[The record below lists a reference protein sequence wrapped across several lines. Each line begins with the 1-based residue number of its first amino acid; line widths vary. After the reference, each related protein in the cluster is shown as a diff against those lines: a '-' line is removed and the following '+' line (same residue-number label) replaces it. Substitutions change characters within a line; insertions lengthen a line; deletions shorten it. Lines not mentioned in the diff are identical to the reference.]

1 MLKLSNLFA
10 LLLVFVLGGVLAV
23 KAQTPAP
30 KAESGFQ
37 IFEGGGSYLGVETQE
52 VTKEN
57 FSKFGLREVRGV
69 AIEKVSDNSP
79 AKQAGLQD
87 GDVIVRFNGEEVS
100 SFRKL
105 SRLISETSPDHQVKL
120 TVVRGGNERDINVTM
135 GKRPEPQFR
144 TGSFNVPFPEGMGQ
158 VFERMPNLERLP
170 RVENLPRS
178 GNGDV
183 FVWGG
188 NGEGGNFVFGSTRQ
202 IGVSVS
208 SLSKQLGEYFGV
220 TDGKG
225 ILINN
230 VNENSPA
237 AKAGL
242 KAGDVIVEVE
252 GKPVANTTD
261 LIRGIAEKKEGEV
274 SLTIL
279 RNKNRQTVKVTPEKM
294 KEGDMPFRISTQPG
308 AAGTVRLQTIPR
320 VNTLIPSVRAVPG
333 VRMAVPSVRT
343 IKRVI

>member
-30 KAESGFQ
+30 KVESGFQ

-69 AIEKVSDNSP
+69 AVEKVSDNSP

-120 TVVRGGNERDINVTM
+120 TVLRGGNEREINVTI
-135 GKRPEPQFR
+135 GKRPTPQF
-144 TGSFNVPFPEGMGQ
+144 EMGKLEMAMPQ
-158 VFERMPNLERLP
+158 GQIFERMPNLPQMREMP
-170 RVENLPRS
+170 RMPNT

-202 IGVSVS
+202 IGVGVS

-242 KAGDVIVEVE
+242 KAGDIIVEVE
-252 GKPVANTTD
+252 GKSVANTMD

-294 KEGDMPFRISTQPG
+294 KEGDTPFRISNQQG
-308 AAGTVRLQTIPR
+308 AAGVLSIPATPR
-320 VNTLIPSVRAVPG
+320 VRMTAPTVRAVPG

>member
-30 KAESGFQ
+30 KVESGFQ

-69 AIEKVSDNSP
+69 AVEKVSDNSP

-120 TVVRGGNERDINVTM
+120 TVVRGGNEREINVTI

-144 TGSFNVPFPEGMGQ
+144 TGSFEMTMPQGQ
-158 VFERMPNLERLP
+158 IFQRMPNLPQMREMP
-170 RVENLPRS
+170 RMPS
-178 GNGDV
+178 TANGDV

-188 NGEGGNFVFGSTRQ
+188 NGEGGNFIFGSTRQ

-242 KAGDVIVEVE
+242 RAGDVIVEVE
-252 GKPVANTTD
+252 GKSVANTMD

-294 KEGDMPFRISTQPG
+294 KEGDAPFRISNQQG
-308 AAGTVRLQTIPR
+308 AAGVLSIPATPR
-320 VNTLIPSVRAVPG
+320 VRMAAPTVRAVPG